1 MLESQRQAAEVY
13 NRLRN
18 PVNGRQSEETEI
30 LSAPAL
36 RRQRVAIAVELEEQ
50 RRAEETQSRWDAVM
64 DRLTAE
70 ASQAAAERAEVERVE
85 RERGIPT
92 LEMIVRVV
100 CGWYNISRLDLM
112 SARRTA
118 SAVYPRH
125 IAMYLCR
132 SHTRFSLP
140 QIGAKFGG
148 RDHTT
153 AIHAFN
159 KIAGLINSGDEKVC
173 RDIDRLRRV
182 LGVE

>member
-1 MLESQRQAAEVY
+1 MLARVKEIRD
-13 NRLRN
+13 RLRN
-18 PVNGRQSEETEI
+18 PPNGRLSEETEI
-30 LSAPAL
+30 MSAPAL
-36 RRQRVAIAVELEEQ
+36 RRQRLALAVELEEQ
-50 RRAEETQSRWDAVM
+50 RRADETQARWTEIITRMA
-64 DRLTAE
+64 TE
-70 ASQAAAERAEVERVE
+70 ADKAAAERAEQERQE
-85 RERGIPT
+85 RERGILT

-159 KIAGLINSGDEKVC
+159 KIAELINRGDEKVC

-182 LGVE
+182 LGVQ